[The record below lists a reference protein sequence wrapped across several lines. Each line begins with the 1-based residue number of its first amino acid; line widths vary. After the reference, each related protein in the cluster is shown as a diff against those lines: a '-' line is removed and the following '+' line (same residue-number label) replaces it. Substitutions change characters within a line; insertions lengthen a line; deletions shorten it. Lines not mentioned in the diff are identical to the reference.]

1 MFTHGEAADA
11 AATGFDLLHQVGDV
25 EELAF
30 GDLVDATGVEDIHA
44 GVHLEGELGLLAKGG
59 HQAVLAGLNHTVG
72 NLEALHHR
80 DDGQIV
86 VVAHV
91 VVVHIA
97 IVLLVDAVAVG
108 DEERRGDLAFQQR
121 HAADGSQRFL
131 FLEELD
137 VVLVVELAEVVLHY
151 VSLVV
156 NRHIELRAAN
166 LLELV
171 EDGLQD
177 GLVSDG
183 HQGLG
188 NDVGDGLQAGA
199 LASGHNDYGQ
209 VDLLPLGEF
218 CLLEE
223 VAPEPHVHQLALFV
237 EDGHHL
243 RAHPAHLLA
252 DALLPFQLVAVHF
265 VLVQD
270 AAHRF
275 LQGDVL
281 DDGPLDITDG
291 NKTFEVFTAEHEQY
305 LHLHLVHL
313 LHSVKEGGGGGDDSI
328 VNL

>member
-1 MFTHGEAADA
+1 MFAHGEAADA

-30 GDLVDATGVEDIHA
+30 GYLVDTARIEDIHA
-44 GVHLEGELGLLAKGG
+44 GVHLEGKFGLLAEGG
-59 HQAVLAGLNHTVG
+59 HQAVLAGLYHTVG
-72 NLEALHHR
+72 NLETLHHR
-80 DDGQIV
+80 DDGQVV

-91 VVVHIA
+91 VVIHLA
-97 IVLLVDAVAVG
+97 IVLLVDAVTVG

-156 NRHIELRAAN
+156 DRHIELRAAN

-171 EDGLQD
+171 ENGLQD
-177 GLVSDG
+177 GLVTDG
-183 HQGLG
+183 YQGLG
-188 NDVGDGLQAGA
+188 NDVGDGFQAGA
-199 LASGHNDYGQ
+199 LASGHNDHGQ
-209 VDLLPLGEF
+209 FDLLPFSEF
-218 CLLEE
+218 GLLEE
-223 VAPEPHVHQLALFV
+223 VAPEPHVHQLALFI

-243 RAHPAHLLA
+243 CSHPTHLLA
-252 DALLPFQLVAVHF
+252 DALLSFRLVAVNF

-270 AAHRF
+270 TAYRF

-281 DDGPLDITDG
+281 DDGPLDVTDG
-291 NKTFEVFTAEHEQY
+291 DKTFEVFTAEHKQY

-313 LHSVKEGGGGGDDSI
+313 LHRIEERGGGGDDSI
-328 VNL
+328 FNL

>member
-1 MFTHGEAADA
+1 M
-11 AATGFDLLHQVGDV
+11 

-30 GDLVDATGVEDIHA
+30 GNLVDATGVEDIHA
-44 GVHLEGELGLLAKGG
+44 GVHLEGELGLLAEGG
-59 HQAVLAGLNHTVG
+59 HQAVLAGLYHAVG
-72 NLEALHHR
+72 NLEALHHC
-80 DDGQIV
+80 DDGQVV

-108 DEERRGDLAFQQR
+108 DEERSGDLAFQQR
-121 HAADGSQRFL
+121 HASDGSQRFL

-137 VVLVVELAEVVLHY
+137 VVIVVELAEVVLHD

-156 NRHIELRAAN
+156 DGHIELRAAN

-177 GLVSDG
+177 GLVTDG
-183 HQGLG
+183 YQGLG
-188 NDVGDGLQAGA
+188 DDVGDGFQAGA
-199 LASGHNDYGQ
+199 LSSGHNDNWQ

-218 CLLEE
+218 GLLEE
-223 VAPEPHVHQLALFV
+223 VAPEPHVHQFSLFIKN
-237 EDGHHL
+237 GHHL
-243 RAHPAHLLA
+243 SPHLAHLLA
-252 DALLPFQLVAVHF
+252 DALLPFRLVAVHL

-270 AAHRF
+270 TAHRF

-281 DDGPLDITDG
+281 DDSPLDVTDG
-291 NKTFEVFTAEHEQY
+291 DKTFEVFTAEHEQY

-313 LHSVKEGGGGGDDSI
+313 LHRVKERGGGGDNSLFDFFYHASTI
-328 VNL
+328 F